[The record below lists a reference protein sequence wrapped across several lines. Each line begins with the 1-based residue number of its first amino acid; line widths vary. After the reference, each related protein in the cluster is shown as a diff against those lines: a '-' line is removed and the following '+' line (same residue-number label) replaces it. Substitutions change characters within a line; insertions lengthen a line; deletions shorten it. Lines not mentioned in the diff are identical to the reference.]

1 MENKVFI
8 RNWKEFL
15 NDFKESSIIWS
26 RLDDYVNLWDSKG
39 KILKTVLVLAIESSL
54 IFEPNVFIIFV
65 REDPNVK
72 LFHDNKAEY
81 KYSF

>member
-1 MENKVFI
+1 MESKVFI

-39 KILKTVLVLAIESSL
+39 KILKTVLV
-54 IFEPNVFIIFV
+54 PYDDYGGMVVFDLEF
-65 REDPNVK
+65 
-72 LFHDNKAEY
+72 
-81 KYSF
+81 YSKDFYLYQYSKTAK